1 MPQPK
6 LITAD
11 PTNVEDYQFEPIK
24 GYPML
29 HWQGKRPFTSTRY
42 YPAQR
47 KEVHG
52 QEVAGWRNRLYW
64 GDNLQVMS
72 HLLKEFRGQ
81 VQLVYIDPPFDSKA
95 EYKKTISMRGQQ
107 AKNDQSAFE
116 EKQYTDIWTNDEYL
130 QFMYER
136 LVIIRELLAENGS
149 IYLHCDY
156 RRSHHLRCLL
166 DEVFGDSCLRNQ
178 VIWQKTR
185 VSKGQSL
192 DFGRVHDVIML
203 YSKGTFPIFNPQYES
218 YSEEY
223 VDSHYNLTDAKTG
236 RRYGLWDSTQ
246 AGPGPARRFGD
257 KLLEPPPGKHWIW
270 SQERIDEG
278 LASGKIEFTQ
288 QGTPRLRR
296 YLDEAKGKRL
306 GDLWTDI
313 FDINSMA
320 LERLNYPT
328 QKPEALLERI
338 ILASSNPGDLV
349 FDCFMGSGTTQA
361 VAMRLGRRFIGADIN
376 LGAVQ
381 VTTKRLLALAA
392 ELASPTQQLT
402 LLGTDDGQPATDA
415 VEPSSTP
422 DRPSVLYTGFEVYNV
437 NHYDV
442 FRNPV
447 EARDLLLQALEVHPL
462 ERGHLF
468 DGEKDGRLIKLM
480 PVNRIA
486 TRADLNELI
495 HGFDYK
501 VFERRQAEHP
511 REPVER
517 ITLVC
522 MGHDPDLKAA
532 LEHAAQPYRLDIE
545 VVDILRDR
553 ADIQFKRDAEA
564 RVVVKGNMLVIE
576 AFYPMNLLQ
585 KLSLQQESVADWREL
600 VESVMI
606 DWNYDGAVFQP
617 ALVDIPEKNDLVAGR
632 YPIPEGAGTIR
643 VKITDLLS
651 ESLEVEIGY

>member
-52 QEVAGWRNRLYW
+52 PEVEGWRNRLYW

-95 EYKKTISMRGQQ
+95 EYKKTISLRG
-107 AKNDQSAFE
+107 ASAASDHNAFE
-116 EKQYTDIWTNDEYL
+116 EKQYADIWTNDEYL

-136 LVIIRELLAENGS
+136 MVLIRELLSNTGTL
-149 IYLHCDY
+149 YLHCDW
-156 RRSHHLRCLL
+156 RKVHHLRCLL
-166 DEVFGDSCLRNQ
+166 DEIFGADNFMCQ
-178 VIWQKTR
+178 VIWKR
-185 VSKGQSL
+185 SSIRKASSNKWLSVDDIILVVNKSK
-192 DFGRVHDVIML
+192 DYV
-203 YSKGTFPIFNPQYES
+203 FNTIYLP

-223 VDSHYNLTDAKTG
+223 KKRFNQQDEHGWYYWIDIGTYSE
-236 RRYGLWDSTQ
+236 
-246 AGPGPARRFGD
+246 ARLE
-257 KLLEPPPGKHWIW
+257 KLK
-270 SQERIDEG
+270 DEG
-278 LASGKIEFTQ
+278 RVRFPDNPNAHPRIKHYLHEGKGVQ
-288 QGTPRLRR
+288 P
-296 YLDEAKGKRL
+296 DNV
-306 GDLWTDI
+306 WTDI
-313 FDINSMA
+313 VQVNSQA
-320 LERLNYPT
+320 NEDTKYPT

-338 ILASSNPGDLV
+338 IQASSNPGDLI
-349 FDCFMGSGTTQA
+349 FDCFMGSGTAQA
-361 VAMRLGRRFIGADIN
+361 VAMRLSRRFIGADIN

-381 VTTKRLLALAA
+381 ITTKRLLALAA
-392 ELASPTQQLT
+392 ELASTTQQLT
-402 LLGTDDGQPATDA
+402 LLGTDDEQPATDA
-415 VEPSSTP
+415 AEPSSISEQP
-422 DRPSVLYTGFEVYNV
+422 PVLYTGFEVYNV

-468 DGEKDGRLIKLM
+468 DGEKEGRLIKLM

-600 VESVMI
+600 VESVMV

-632 YPIPEGAGTIR
+632 YPIPEDAGTIR

-651 ESLEVEIGY
+651 ESLEVELGY